1 MTVAAVNLWNTFVGA
16 VSQEDSSSAA
26 IFEYD
31 RDFTRSGIQLSP
43 LTMPLRPTPPYSFPA
58 LRFDSFRGLPGLL
71 SDSLPDDFGNA
82 VIDAWLARQGRTP
95 DSFSA
100 VERLC
105 YIGTRG
111 MGALEFEPVSGPQ
124 PDTDTDVQVSELVEL
139 ASAVLAQR
147 EGLDTSFLREREDAI
162 HDILLVGSSAGGAR
176 PKAVIAFNEATGQ
189 VRSGQARAPDGFDH
203 WLIKFDGVD
212 SHREVGTAQGYGTV
226 EYAYSL
232 MAKAA
237 GVEMAE
243 TRLLEDGERRHF
255 MTRRFDRPSGGGK
268 LHMQTLAALCHYDF
282 RLDGAYSYEQALLAI
297 RELGLGQEAVEEQFR
312 RMVFNVVARNQDDH
326 VKNIA
331 FLMDQR
337 GVWRLSPAYD
347 VTYAYNPAG
356 RWTAQH
362 QMTIAGKRDGFTFAD
377 LESCAR
383 AASLLKTR
391 PSRILSEVTDA
402 VAEWPAFAREAG
414 VPDQLIGPI
423 SATHRLSIP

>member
-1 MTVAAVNLWNTFVGA
+1 
-16 VSQEDSSSAA
+16 
-26 IFEYD
+26 
-31 RDFTRSGIQLSP
+31 
-43 LTMPLRPTPPYSFPA
+43 
-58 LRFDSFRGLPGLL
+58 
-71 SDSLPDDFGNA
+71 
-82 VIDAWLARQGRTP
+82 
-95 DSFSA
+95 
-100 VERLC
+100 
-105 YIGTRG
+105 
-111 MGALEFEPVSGPQ
+111 MGALEFEPISGPQ
-124 PDTDTDVQVSELVEL
+124 PDTDSDVQVSELVEL

-162 HDILLVGSSAGGAR
+162 RDILLVGSSAGGAR
-176 PKAVIAFNEATGQ
+176 PKAVIAYNEVTGQ
-189 VRSGQARAPDGFDH
+189 VRSGQARAPDGFEQ

-212 SHREVGTAQGYGTV
+212 SHREVGTAQGYGSV

-232 MAKAA
+232 MARAA

-282 RLDGAYSYEQALLAI
+282 RLDGAYSYEQALFAI
-297 RELGLGQEAVEEQFR
+297 RELGLGQEAVEQQFR
-312 RMVFNVVARNQDDH
+312 RMAFNVVARNQDDH

-337 GVWRLSPAYD
+337 GAWHLSPAYD
-347 VTYAYNPAG
+347 LTYAYNPAG

-391 PSRILSEVTDA
+391 PRRILSEVVDA
-402 VAEWPAFAREAG
+402 VAEWPAFARQAG
-414 VPDQLIGPI
+414 VPDHFIGPI
-423 SATHRLSIP
+423 SAAHRLSIP

>member
-1 MTVAAVNLWNTFVGA
+1 VTVAAVNLWNGLIGA
-16 VSQEDSSSAA
+16 VSQEDSSAAA
-26 IFEYD
+26 IFQYD
-31 RDFTRSGIQLSP
+31 SAFARSGIQLSP
-43 LTMPLRPTPPYSFPA
+43 LTMPLRPAPPYSFPA

-71 SDSLPDDFGNA
+71 ADSLPDDFGNA

-95 DSFSA
+95 DGFGA

-111 MGALEFEPVSGPQ
+111 MGALEFEPVSGPE
-124 PDTDTDVQVSELVEL
+124 PNADTDVQVSELVEL

-147 EGLDTSFLREREDAI
+147 EGLDTSFLHEREDAI
-162 HDILLVGSSAGGAR
+162 RDILLVGSSAGGAR
-176 PKAVIAFNEATGQ
+176 PKAVIAYNQATGQ
-189 VRSGQARAPDGFDH
+189 VRSGQAHAPEGFEH
-203 WLIKFDGVD
+203 WLVKFDGVD
-212 SHREVGTAQGYGTV
+212 SHREVGTTRGYGTV

-237 GVEMAE
+237 GIQMAQ
-243 TRLLEDGERRHF
+243 TSLLDDGERRHF

-282 RLDGAYSYEQALLAI
+282 RSDGAYSYEQALLAI
-297 RELGLGQEAVEEQFR
+297 RALGLEQEAVEQQFR
-312 RMVFNVVARNQDDH
+312 RMVFNIVARNQDDH

-331 FLMDQR
+331 FLMDR
-337 GVWRLSPAYD
+337 HGSWRLAPAYD
-347 VTYAYNPAG
+347 ITYAYNPAG

-362 QMTIAGKRDGFTFAD
+362 QMTVAGKRDGFTFAD

-391 PSRILSEVTDA
+391 PRRILAEVVDV
-402 VAEWPAFAREAG
+402 VADWPAFAQQAG
-414 VPDQLIGPI
+414 VPDEFVGPI
-423 SATHRLSIP
+423 SAAHRLSIP